1 MDVRQQ
7 CCQHNMAVRCA
18 FSIIDPVA
26 GSGGGA
32 ARSTAHLAAAAC
44 RLSRVVLSESF
55 TCYGSLQMSLLFDWF
70 SFILVLKYTVRR
82 KISVLR
88 CCCFSV

>member
-32 ARSTAHLAAAAC
+32 ARSTAHLAAAAV
-44 RLSRVVLSESF
+44 SPVLFCQSF